1 MWDYIFEKFSV
12 KLPTLTFSSHNELK
26 LGKKRN
32 LKSVFGRFLHDY
44 LKALNQHL
52 LWGFSLL
59 VLSPKI
65 TIFSV
70 FWCIL
75 LRSLSVINQRHIEQ
89 EESINR
95 PLDSSSKSHNSHNV
109 QRSGFWGF
117 QNGSSESCKI
127 PNFSPLLCGAFPTY
141 LHSWKRCFWHFDSP
155 STTTTPIKRG
165 FYHF

>member
-1 MWDYIFEKFSV
+1 M
-12 KLPTLTFSSHNELK
+12 KLATLTSSSHNELK

-32 LKSVFGRFLHDY
+32 LKSVLGRFLHDY

-52 LWGFSLL
+52 IWGLSLL

-70 FWCIL
+70 FWCIV
-75 LRSLSVINQRHIEQ
+75 LRPLSVINQRHIEQ

-127 PNFSPLLCGAFPTY
+127 PNFAAAPFLLMALCY
-141 LHSWKRCFWHFDSP
+141 WHFDSEAQQHR
-155 STTTTPIKRG
+155 SKGDFTTFKLLYQQAI
-165 FYHF
+165 